1 MVTEFTVRVDFETRR
16 MSLVCADC
24 RDALSVDL
32 TEPGLPRVLAMYAS
46 NHSHGARPQPVLRE
60 VPALAEE
67 A

>member
-16 MSLVCADC
+16 MSLVCSDC

-32 TEPGLPRVLAMYAS
+32 TEPGLSRVLAMFAS
-46 NHSHGARPQPVLRE
+46 NHSHGVRAEPVLRE
-60 VPALAEE
+60 VPAMAEE

>member
-1 MVTEFTVRVDFETRR
+1 MVTEFAVRVDFDTRR
-16 MSLVCADC
+16 MSLVCSDC

-32 TEPGLPRVLAMYAS
+32 TEPGLSRVLAMFAS
-46 NHSHGARPQPVLRE
+46 NHSHGARPTPILRE